1 MKYGTKGTMGVDY
14 EQRIDFD
21 RLRKDRMRKVQ
32 EALGKIIITKARKLE
47 NTKRSKLKQTMNHES
62 GVAEASAVAQ
72 AMAGQDA
79 ATRTRK
85 IKSTKIGNLAK

>member
-32 EALGKIIITKARKLE
+32 EALDKTIITNPASPLRHAQGYAATRARKLE
-47 NTKRSKLKQTMNHES
+47 NIRLT
-62 GVAEASAVAQ
+62 GCC
-72 AMAGQDA
+72 
-79 ATRTRK
+79 
-85 IKSTKIGNLAK
+85 

>member
-32 EALGKIIITKARKLE
+32 EALGKTIITKPRKFE
-47 NTKRSKLKQTMNHES
+47 
-62 GVAEASAVAQ
+62 
-72 AMAGQDA
+72 
-79 ATRTRK
+79 
-85 IKSTKIGNLAK
+85 ITKIGKVS